1 MFGFLKKKQK
11 KNKSNIDF
19 IDINGE
25 YLKEGDK
32 VFSYRYELGE
42 CIIRRG
48 DNGFVY
54 ESTETKKKVNWS
66 LMIDAATER
75 QKVKKI
81 EP

>member
-1 MFGFLKKKQK
+1 MFRFLKKKQK

-25 YLKEGDK
+25 FLKEGDK

-42 CIIRRG
+42 CIIKRC
-48 DNGFVY
+48 DNGFEY
-54 ESTETKKKVNWS
+54 ESIENKKKVNWS
-66 LMIDAATER
+66 LMVDAATER

-81 EP
+81 ES

>member
-1 MFGFLKKKQK
+1 MFGFLKKKKK

-25 YLKEGDK
+25 FLKEGDK

-42 CIIRRG
+42 CTIRRG
-48 DNGFVY
+48 DNGFDY
-54 ESTETKKKVNWS
+54 ESIETKKKVNWS